1 VPRNVLVLLLQCWKP
16 IAEYFNSFLLNSAT
30 NIMLGIRS
38 NVGRLAIAARVKQR
52 SLLSPT
58 ANFCMAASAPNNKTL
73 VILDGLPLSTT
84 NSSLQESLSGVENV
98 RKCEVQPGCA
108 LHVVDEA
115 GAIFAAKQIG
125 DKLNYSASVRNVC
138 LPSIVLNNVP
148 GSVTAEVIQQSFQK
162 YDPKVIRFSGKRS
175 ILVTVADSVQ
185 AVDALQLVNSISIDG
200 QTLTGHIT
208 TTPDGRFCI
217 QISDLPVGAD
227 LSVMLNTISSTVNA
241 ELPAAT
247 LSASTGTAS
256 VKVRVDTKKLSP
268 ALLEEALSRVS
279 FGNVTPLSSEVKAVP
294 RPALV
299 LRNVAEVS
307 EDALRTL
314 CVEELKADRVQRTWR
329 SKDMYGD
336 LAFAYFSSEADAY
349 AAIQKLRQA
358 NLGPQKVK
366 ASYREMS
373 EPAVKVS
380 GLAADMTSFK
390 LQQLFSQ
397 FRIHRADILPVTDS
411 GDDGESS
418 LEAIVVVSDYKEATR
433 LREAVNLR
441 KFGDVQYSA
450 EECNISDTSV
460 DFVFSENEVPSADEL
475 ENALRNAGL
484 SYRSMLSSSN
494 AQAFIA
500 FDTIEQ
506 ATKSLGGLT
515 QGDIQVATAKT
526 AYEGGGGGGLVS
538 KLSVYPSYIVEVN
551 GISSNDSAENVL
563 DIATEGGKVN
573 VFKSE
578 RSATAKFKRHANVI
592 PGMKQLRTVAVGD
605 VKLRPRRFHEVEEEG
620 DSEYD
625 MEPENI
631 KVFDRNHLELML
643 KDYLTAEP
651 AVRYQIAKNYFER
664 ALFTAQ
670 GKEDVNYILAEGAPN
685 DVRAEC
691 RLLITEKNDIDK
703 LMKQFA
709 NDETHARVP
718 RDLKKRLDKN
728 VNRLFQL
735 FIQREDMHQF
745 SRDFDDI
752 EASLGPANPDDAYEW
767 NNFMCNDEESLN
779 ALAEDLRFYNGSSK
793 SDRKDAAREKKL
805 ADAKQKRR
813 DRREGVIQSGASAEA
828 TDTDAEDTEVKSDGT
843 EEAHKLN
850 EKDLDF
856 FEDMQEKKEY
866 DKFDADRL
874 MDYDGHV
881 WSGVIVHQDTTQKV
895 VPGERIISY
904 RCLVSIG
911 NRKGAGG
918 FGMGKGAD
926 ADIALRNAFRDALKN
941 LIYIDLYENAA
952 LAHDL
957 KGKHNDCII
966 YVRATPKARD
976 MVASPLAT
984 SIFNSFGIVSC
995 SAKIVGNRHP
1005 YSMVRAIFNALSKH
1019 KNIDE
1024 IAKERGTRYLT
1035 LKWMYDNGL

>member
-1 VPRNVLVLLLQCWKP
+1 
-16 IAEYFNSFLLNSAT
+16 
-30 NIMLGIRS
+30 MLGIRS

-52 SLLSPT
+52 SLLSPM
-58 ANFCMAASAPNNKTL
+58 ANLCMAASAPNNKTL

-84 NSSLQESLSGVENV
+84 NSILQESLAGVDHL

-115 GAIFAAKQIG
+115 GAIFAAKQIE
-125 DKLNYSASVRNVC
+125 DKLNYRASVRNVC

-148 GSVTAEVIQQSFQK
+148 SHVSADVIQQSFQS
-162 YDPKVIRFSGKRS
+162 YDPKAIRFSGKRS
-175 ILVTVADSVQ
+175 ILVTVSDSVQ
-185 AVDALQLVNSISIDG
+185 AVNALQLVKSVSIDG

-208 TTPDGRFCI
+208 TTPDGRFCV
-217 QISDLPVGAD
+217 QISDLPLSAD
-227 LSVMLNTISSTVNA
+227 LSVMLNTISSTINA

-247 LSASTGTAS
+247 LSASTGTAT
-256 VKVRVDTKKLSP
+256 VKVRVDTTKLSP
-268 ALLEEALSRVS
+268 ELLQDALGRVS
-279 FGNVTPLSSEVKAVP
+279 FGKVTPLTTEVKAVP

-299 LRNVAEVS
+299 LRNVTQVS
-307 EDALRTL
+307 EDSLRTL
-314 CVEELKADRVQRTWR
+314 CVEELKAERVQRTWR

-336 LAFAYFSSEADAY
+336 LAFAYFASEADAY
-349 AAIQKLRQA
+349 AAIQPLRQA
-358 NLGPQKVK
+358 NLGPQPVK

-373 EPAVKVS
+373 EPAVKIS
-380 GLAADMTSFK
+380 GLSDNMTSLK
-390 LQQLFSQ
+390 LEQLFSQ
-397 FRIHRADILPVTDS
+397 FRIHRSDMLPIIASECGNNEDESAD
-411 GDDGESS
+411 SS
-418 LEAIVVVSDYKEATR
+418 SREAVVVVSDYKEAIR
-433 LREAVNLR
+433 LKEAVNLR
-441 KFGDVQYSA
+441 KFGGVQYSA
-450 EECNISDTSV
+450 QEFNITDTSI
-460 DFVFSENEVPSADEL
+460 DFVFSENEIPSNDEL
-475 ENALRNAGL
+475 QNSLRSAGL
-484 SYRSMLSSSN
+484 SYRSLLTTSN
-494 AQAFIA
+494 VQAFVA

-515 QGDIQVATAKT
+515 QGNIKLNQVQT
-526 AYEGGGGGGLVS
+526 AYEGGGGGALVS

-551 GISSNDSAENVL
+551 GISSQDSAENVI
-563 DIATEGGKVN
+563 DVASDGGKVN
-573 VFKSE
+573 IFKSG

-592 PGMKQLRTVAVGD
+592 PGMKQLRTVSVGD
-605 VKLRPRRFHEVEEEG
+605 VSLRPRRFHEVEEEG

-631 KVFDRNHLELML
+631 KVFDRNHLQLML

-651 AVRYQIAKNYFER
+651 AIRYQIAKNYFER

-670 GKEDVNYILAEGAPN
+670 GLTDIDYILADGAPN
-685 DVRAEC
+685 DVKAEA
-691 RLLITEKNDIDK
+691 RFLLKEKDAIDK
-703 LMKQFA
+703 LMAPYA

-718 RDLKKRLDKN
+718 KDIKKRLDKT
-728 VNRLFQL
+728 VNRLFQM
-735 FIQREDMHQF
+735 FIQREDMKQF
-745 SRDFDDI
+745 SNDFDDI
-752 EASLGPANPDDAYEW
+752 EASLGPADPDDAYEW

-779 ALAEDLRFYNGSSK
+779 ALAEDLRFYNGSTK
-793 SDRKDAAREKKL
+793 SDRKDTAREKKI

-813 DRREGVIQSGASAEA
+813 DRREGVMQSGVNSEA
-828 TDTDAEDTEVKSDGT
+828 NETDKDVVEGEVDAGSQKDTDV
-843 EEAHKLN
+843 
-850 EKDLDF
+850 DF
-856 FEDMQEKKEY
+856 FQNMKEKEAY
-866 DKFDADRL
+866 DNFDADRL

-957 KGKHNDCII
+957 RGQHNDCII
-966 YVRATPKARD
+966 YMRATPKARD